1 MEEQIFT
8 SLVDAG
14 LFFRIPLAMFFCM
27 SLVFFALLF
36 MGGVGG
42 AEGGD
47 IGDVGD
53 IQVDTGSDIGLD
65 ADIVSSGWFGGL
77 KYAVTSIG
85 LYITSTIAAAMS
97 VIIFFNNSYFRTN
110 YTINDI
116 GYGDILLT
124 ISIIVFSLY
133 AANYITKIVFEIM
146 SKTKSETINS
156 NSFISSRVVVN
167 RIYPF
172 EHNGNKYIFGIASLV
187 AKGSNLGVSQNI
199 IVVIPDAEYKNEEY
213 YIKTGLI
220 TGIYEDSDVV
230 RAWNSDRGIIDQS
243 VETVVYTIIED

>member
-1 MEEQIFT
+1 MLSTKLKGVKCMEEQIFT

-85 LYITSTIAAAMS
+85 LYITSTIAAVMS

-124 ISIIVFSLY
+124 ISIIVFSL
-133 AANYITKIVFEIM
+133 A
-146 SKTKSETINS
+146 
-156 NSFISSRVVVN
+156 
-167 RIYPF
+167 
-172 EHNGNKYIFGIASLV
+172 
-187 AKGSNLGVSQNI
+187 
-199 IVVIPDAEYKNEEY
+199 
-213 YIKTGLI
+213 LI
-220 TGIYEDSDVV
+220 
-230 RAWNSDRGIIDQS
+230 
-243 VETVVYTIIED
+243 